1 MENLLVNKQE
11 ILQHYMDLV
20 PSHIL
25 QNVRDYIIS
34 HLKEDTPNVN
44 IPFTVMDKYR
54 KQVEIIYG
62 LQGWKIEINYMTDC
76 CIFNFPKQN

>member
-1 MENLLVNKQE
+1 MEGLLVNKQE

-20 PSHIL
+20 PSNVL

-34 HLKEDTPNVN
+34 HLKNDVPNVN
-44 IPFTVMDKYR
+44 IPFSVMGQYR
-54 KQVEIIYG
+54 KQVEIIYS

-76 CIFNFPKQN
+76 YIFNFPKQN

>member
-11 ILQHYMDLV
+11 ILQYYMDLV
-20 PSHIL
+20 PSHVL

-34 HLKEDTPNVN
+34 HLKNDNPNVN
-44 IPFTVMDKYR
+44 VPFSVMDQYR
-54 KQVEIIYG
+54 KQVEIIYS
-62 LQGWKIEINYMTDC
+62 LQGWKIEINYMTNC

>member
-25 QNVRDYIIS
+25 QNVKEYIIS
-34 HLKEDTPNVN
+34 HLKNDAHNVN
-44 IPFTVMDKYR
+44 IPFSVMDKYR
-54 KQVEIIYG
+54 KQVEIIYS
-62 LQGWKIEINYMTDC
+62 LQGWQIEINYMTDC
-76 CIFNFPKQN
+76 SIFNFPKQN

>member
-20 PSHIL
+20 PSNVL
-25 QNVRDYIIS
+25 QEVRDYIIS
-34 HLKEDTPNVN
+34 HLKNDVPNVN
-44 IPFTVMDKYR
+44 IPFSVMDKYR
-54 KQVEIIYG
+54 KQVEIIYS

>member
-1 MENLLVNKQE
+1 MENLLVNNQE

-20 PSHIL
+20 PFHIL

-44 IPFTVMDKYR
+44 IPFSIMGKYR

-76 CIFNFPKQN
+76 SIFNFPK

>member
-11 ILQHYMDLV
+11 LLQHYMDLV
-20 PSHIL
+20 PSNVL

-34 HLKEDTPNVN
+34 HLKNDVPNVN
-44 IPFTVMDKYR
+44 VPFSVMEQYR
-54 KQVEIIYG
+54 KQVEIIYS
-62 LQGWKIEINYMTDC
+62 LQGWKIEINYMTNC